1 MKLNRTELK
10 KINYDFN
17 SISNRLMQA
26 DLDDYNSILSKFLN
40 YISTTAIISDY
51 INDCGSCTQN
61 LDEEFKEIAKS
72 YGRCIFTLGDTDEEE
87 ICNVYAIL
95 NYIIAHNIKI
105 HYAIAQGYSSSNIY
119 QDKVKGFNN
128 RVVMVLIRHIERY
141 LTKVGIDMGLDENS
155 TYTITV
161 HNGQVNVA
169 NDNATI
175 TAVNNS
181 GVDGATLASLIQ
193 NVRATAEEL
202 PPEDAE
208 IVSDSL
214 ETIETEA
221 VSEHPKKGLLRTA
234 IAGIKAIKGPIE
246 FTAAVTTLVQFLGS
260 ILFEH

>member
-1 MKLNRTELK
+1 MKLNRIELK
-10 KINYDFN
+10 KIIYDFN

-26 DLDDYNSILSKFLN
+26 DFSDYKDVLSKFLN
-40 YISTTAIISDY
+40 FVNSTAIISDY
-51 INDCGSCTQN
+51 INDCGPCTQN
-61 LDEEFKEIAKS
+61 LDEEFKEVATS
-72 YGRCIFTLGDTDEEE
+72 YGRCIFTLGETDEEE
-87 ICNVYAIL
+87 IRNVYAIL
-95 NYIIAHNIKI
+95 NYIIVHNIEI
-105 HYAIAQGYSSSNIY
+105 HFTIAQGYASSNKY

-141 LTKVGIDMGLDENS
+141 LTKVGIDMGLDEKS

-181 GVDGATLASLIQ
+181 GIDGATLADLIQ
-193 NVRATAEEL
+193 KVRATAQDL
-202 PPEDAE
+202 PSDEAE

-221 VSEHPKKGLLRTA
+221 LSEHPKKGLLRTA
-234 IAGIKAIKGPIE
+234 IAGIKAIKGPVE
-246 FTAAVTTLVQFLGS
+246 FVAAVATLVQFLGGM
-260 ILFEH
+260 L

>member
-10 KINYDFN
+10 KIIYDFN

-26 DLDDYNSILSKFLN
+26 DADDYNGILLKFLN
-40 YISTTAIISDY
+40 YINATAIICDY
-51 INDCGSCTQN
+51 IKDCGICTQN
-61 LDEEFKEIAKS
+61 LDEEFKEIASS
-72 YGRCIFTLGDTDEEE
+72 YGNCIFALGDADDEEVR
-87 ICNVYAIL
+87 NVYAIL
-95 NYIIAHNIKI
+95 TYIVEHDIQIPFSIAW
-105 HYAIAQGYSSSNIY
+105 GYSSSKKR
-119 QDKVKGFNN
+119 QDKVKGFNE

-141 LTKVGIDMGLDENS
+141 LTKVGIDMGLDEKT

-181 GVDGATLASLIQ
+181 GVDEATLASLIQ
-193 NVRATAEEL
+193 NVRAAAEEL
-202 PPEDAE
+202 PPEDSE

-214 ETIETEA
+214 ETIGAEA

-234 IAGIKAIKGPIE
+234 IAGIKAVKGPIE
-246 FTAAVTTLVQFLGS
+246 FTAAVATLVQFLGS
-260 ILFEH
+260 ILLEH

>member
-1 MKLNRTELK
+1 MKLNRIELK
-10 KINYDFN
+10 KIIYDFN

-26 DLDDYNSILSKFLN
+26 DFSDYKDVLSKFLN
-40 YISTTAIISDY
+40 FINSTAIISDY
-51 INDCGSCTQN
+51 INDCGPCTQN
-61 LDEEFKEIAKS
+61 LDEEFKEVATS
-72 YGRCIFTLGDTDEEE
+72 YGRYIFTLGETDEEE
-87 ICNVYAIL
+87 IRNVYAIL
-95 NYIIAHNIKI
+95 NYIIVHNIEI
-105 HYAIAQGYSSSNIY
+105 HFTIAQGYASSNKY

-141 LTKVGIDMGLDENS
+141 LTKVGIDMGLDEKS

-181 GVDGATLASLIQ
+181 GIDGATLADLIQ
-193 NVRATAEEL
+193 KVRATAQDL
-202 PPEDAE
+202 PSDEAE

-221 VSEHPKKGLLRTA
+221 LSEHPKKGLLRTA
-234 IAGIKAIKGPIE
+234 IAGIKAIKGPVE
-246 FTAAVTTLVQFLGS
+246 FVAAVATLVQFLGGM
-260 ILFEH
+260 L

>member
-1 MKLNRTELK
+1 MKLNRIELK
-10 KINYDFN
+10 KIIYDFN

-26 DLDDYNSILSKFLN
+26 DFSDYKDVLSKFLN
-40 YISTTAIISDY
+40 FINSTAIISDY
-51 INDCGSCTQN
+51 INDCGPCTQN
-61 LDEEFKEIAKS
+61 LDEEFKEVATS
-72 YGRCIFTLGDTDEEE
+72 YGRCIFTLGETDEEE
-87 ICNVYAIL
+87 IRNVYAIL
-95 NYIIAHNIKI
+95 NYIIGHNIEI
-105 HYAIAQGYSSSNIY
+105 HFTIAQGYASSNKY

-141 LTKVGIDMGLDENS
+141 LTKVGIDMGLDEKS

-181 GVDGATLASLIQ
+181 GIDGATLADLIQ
-193 NVRATAEEL
+193 KVRATAQDL
-202 PPEDAE
+202 PSDEAE

-221 VSEHPKKGLLRTA
+221 LSEHPKKGLLRTA
-234 IAGIKAIKGPIE
+234 IAGIKAIKGPVE
-246 FTAAVTTLVQFLGS
+246 FVAAVATLVQFLGGM
-260 ILFEH
+260 L

>member
-10 KINYDFN
+10 KVIYDFN
-17 SISNRLMQA
+17 SISNRLVQA
-26 DLDDYNSILSKFLN
+26 DFNDYNDVLSKFIKYLDN
-40 YISTTAIISDY
+40 TEVISDY
-51 INDCGSCTQN
+51 ISDCGTCAQD
-61 LDEEFKEIAKS
+61 LDKEFKEVTTHN
-72 YGRCIFTLGDTDEEE
+72 CIFTLGDTDEEE

-95 NYIIAHNIKI
+95 NYILEHNVAI
-105 HYAIAQGYSSSNIY
+105 HYSIARRYTASNKY
-119 QDKVKGFNN
+119 QDSVKGFNE

-141 LTKVGIDMGLDENS
+141 LTKVGIDMGLDEKT

-181 GVDGATLASLIQ
+181 GIDGATLTDLIQ
-193 NVRATAEEL
+193 KVRTTAQGL
-202 PPEDAE
+202 PSDEAE

-221 VSEHPKKGLLRTA
+221 LSEHPKKGLLRTA
-234 IAGIKAIKGPIE
+234 IAGIKTIKGPVE
-246 FTAAVTTLVQFLGS
+246 FVAAVATLVQFLGGM
-260 ILFEH
+260 F